1 MCTALYDD
9 KSVILHGPV
18 LRNVLVDSDSFSGH
32 FVRRQ
37 GGILRDVRRRTDG
50 GGLKSIDV
58 LSRIDVDDSF
68 LDILVH
74 DAICSIARS
83 SVFAQRHETAAHISL
98 SYLSTNL
105 L

>member
-1 MCTALYDD
+1 MLYDD
-9 KSVILHGPV
+9 KKSVNLHGPL

-37 GGILRDVRRRTDG
+37 RQGGILRDVRSQTDG
-50 GGLKSIDV
+50 GRLKFIDV
-58 LSRIDVDDSF
+58 LSRIDVDDSS

-83 SVFAQRHETAAHISL
+83 SVFAQRHETAACMWF
-98 SYLSTNL
+98 SYLSTNSL
-105 L
+105 